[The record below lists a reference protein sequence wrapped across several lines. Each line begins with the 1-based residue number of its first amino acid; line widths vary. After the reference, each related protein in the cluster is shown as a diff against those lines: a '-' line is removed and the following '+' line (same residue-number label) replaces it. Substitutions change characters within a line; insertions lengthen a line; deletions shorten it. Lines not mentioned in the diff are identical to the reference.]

1 MHDLKHALRMLRSSP
16 VFAAT
21 AVLVLTIGI
30 GANVAIFS
38 VVNAVILKPVPY
50 EDPDTLVQLMNG
62 TYGGAT
68 SSAGSPARYLLW
80 REQTDVLEHVAAYGT
95 VGLNFTSGDT
105 PERVTARASRR
116 HTFKRSACRSS
127 KVARSRPTRTC
138 PACRERWW

>member
-50 EDPDTLVQLMNG
+50 EDPGTLVQLMNG
-62 TYGGAT
+62 T
-68 SSAGSPARYLLW
+68 P
-80 REQTDVLEHVAAYGT
+80 LEH
-95 VGLNFTSGDT
+95 GLQTL
-105 PERVTARASRR
+105 R
-116 HTFKRSACRSS
+116 
-127 KVARSRPTRTC
+127 
-138 PACRERWW
+138 